1 MQHVKVSAMLLVF
14 LLGGG
19 TALAAPK
26 APPGGANQMTG
37 VAGTLSQTLFNGTFR
52 LRAMSFGDALPS
64 DNEHPNKPDE
74 RALVFR
80 GIVSNGSHHE
90 RHGYFN
96 ATLSD
101 ADGITVEGRP
111 LDDGWDIAQ
120 GAAAR
125 FSIGFSVP
133 AGFVPVKLVLVE
145 AATRHE
151 KAFRITLKGT
161 H

>member
-1 MQHVKVSAMLLVF
+1 MMLLAF
-14 LLGGG
+14 LIGSG
-19 TALAAPK
+19 AAGAAVPK
-26 APPGGANQMTG
+26 HVPGGANQVTG
-37 VAGTLSQTLFNGTFR
+37 VSGTLSQTLFNGTFR
-52 LRAMSFGDALPS
+52 LRAMSLGDALPT

-125 FSIGFSVP
+125 FAIGFSVP

-145 AATRHE
+145 AATQHE

-161 H
+161 HS